1 MVGDCHSESN
11 GLLTRGVA
19 NTILEGEYDAQ
30 NERNDGYGVGN
41 LSLLHGLEGLRE
53 LTSSKNLGNNC
64 RALMEYLQ
72 IRWLFCASIVRSV
85 ILSLLLNC
93 STECCVLGCLWWD
106 VTASRQCD
114 RQVH

>member
-1 MVGDCHSESN
+1 MVGDCRGKSN

-19 NTILEGEYDAQ
+19 NAILEGKYDAQ
-30 NERNDGYGVGN
+30 SECDDGYGVGN
-41 LSLLHGLEGLRE
+41 LSLLHGLEGLCE

-85 ILSLLLNC
+85 ILCVLLNC
-93 STECCVLGCLWWD
+93 SAECCVFELFVVGCD
-106 VTASRQCD
+106 HHSPM
-114 RQVH
+114 